1 MRRLQQRAAFT
12 LIETTLALGV
22 LIFGLTAIV
31 SVYMISLSW
40 IEEIRIE
47 LTALQTGRIV
57 LADASVLRNRDDT
70 PAGCS
75 NLDETAKG
83 WVNDYF
89 VVRTV
94 EKPSYPDFDSAVGTY
109 LRVRIQVYFGG
120 DDEDGLLAH
129 DFYSEQIMP
138 AEYK

>member
-1 MRRLQQRAAFT
+1 MYYSKRSAFT

-31 SVYMISLSW
+31 SVYMISLTW

-47 LTALQTGRIV
+47 LTALQTGRVV
-57 LADASVLRNRDDT
+57 LSDAGVLKDKQGSFKN
-70 PAGCS
+70 AS
-75 NLDETAKG
+75 NLDATASG

-94 EKPSYPDFDSAVGTY
+94 EKPSYPKFDSSVGTY

-120 DDEDGLLAH
+120 NDEDGLLVH